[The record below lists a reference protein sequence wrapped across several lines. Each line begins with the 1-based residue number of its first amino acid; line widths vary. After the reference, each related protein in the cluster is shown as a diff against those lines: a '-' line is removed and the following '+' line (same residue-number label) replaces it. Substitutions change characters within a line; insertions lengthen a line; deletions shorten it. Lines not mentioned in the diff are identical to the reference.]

1 MQGEATG
8 QNEIASICRKSP
20 RACVRIRQ
28 ASKQESSSVT
38 QSIKFSRRTVLWLP
52 VALAACQSRSNVI
65 EMSGVTMG
73 TTYKITA
80 VDHKNAVTQA
90 QAQDAVNMAFA
101 RVNTLMSNWD
111 SNSEVSRLNAANAGQ
126 TMTVSPELAE
136 VLQAANDI
144 NAASDGQFDVTLG
157 PLIDLWGFGAK
168 GTTSAAPSDAEIAR
182 VAAVTG
188 QQDVLEIRGN
198 QVLKH
203 KNDATIYLSAIGKG
217 FGVDAAG
224 KALAALGLQDYMVEV
239 GGDIVTAGKNPDG
252 LDWRIGVET
261 PLTASPALQQVAK
274 LSNMGLATSGD
285 YRNYFEQDGQRFSH
299 ILDAKTGRPVTHR
312 TASATVLADTA
323 MLADAWA
330 TAMLVLGKERG
341 MEIAKEQNLAVLFIE
356 RGDSDF
362 VTTASPRFQALQA

>member
-1 MQGEATG
+1 MHCDNMSRCTPRMGAYTSG
-8 QNEIASICRKSP
+8 QQTREFL
-20 RACVRIRQ
+20 
-28 ASKQESSSVT
+28 VT

-52 VALAACQSRSNVI
+52 VALAACQSRSRVI
-65 EMSGVTMG
+65 EMSGTTMG

-80 VDHKNAVTQA
+80 VDHKNAVSQA

-111 SNSEVSRLNAANAGQ
+111 SSSEVSRLNAASAGQ
-126 TMTVSPELAE
+126 SMTVSPELAE
-136 VLQAANDI
+136 VLHAAQDI

-168 GTTSAAPSDAEIAR
+168 GTTNAAPAAAEIER
-182 VAAVTG
+182 VAAITG
-188 QQDVLEIRGN
+188 QRDMLEIRGN
-198 QVLKH
+198 QVTKSAD
-203 KNDATIYLSAIGKG
+203 DATVYLSAIGKG

-224 KALAALGLQDYMVEV
+224 KALAALGLTDYMVEV

-252 LDWRIGVET
+252 LNWRIGVET
-261 PLTASPALQQVAK
+261 PLAASPALQQVVG

-285 YRNYFEQDGQRFSH
+285 YRNYFEQDGQRYSH
-299 ILDAKTGRPVTHR
+299 ILDANTGRPVTHR
-312 TASATVLADTA
+312 TTSATVLADNA

-341 MEIAKEQNLAVLFIE
+341 LKMAEEQNLAVLFIE
-356 RGDSDF
+356 RGQTDF
-362 VTTASPRFQALQA
+362 VTTASQRFNALQA

>member
-1 MQGEATG
+1 M
-8 QNEIASICRKSP
+8 
-20 RACVRIRQ
+20 
-28 ASKQESSSVT
+28 T

-52 VALAACQSRSNVI
+52 LALAACQSRSRVI
-65 EMSGVTMG
+65 ELSGATMG

-80 VDHKNAVTQA
+80 VDHKNAVTEA

-111 SNSEVSRLNAANAGQ
+111 SGSEVSRLNASNSTAP
-126 TMTVSPELAE
+126 MTVSAELAE
-136 VLQAANDI
+136 VLNAAQDI
-144 NAASDGQFDVTLG
+144 NALSDGQFDVTLG
-157 PLIDLWGFGAK
+157 PLIDLWGFGAN
-168 GTTSAAPSDAEIAR
+168 GATNAAPAEADITR
-182 VAAVTG
+182 VAAATG
-188 QQDVLEIRGN
+188 QKNVLEIRGN
-198 QVLKH
+198 QVAKR
-203 KNDATIYLSAIGKG
+203 NADATVYLSAIGKG

-261 PLTASPALQQVAK
+261 PLAASPALQQVVG

-312 TASATVLADTA
+312 TTSATVLAENA

-330 TAMLVLGKERG
+330 TAMLVLGKDRG

-356 RGDSDF
+356 RGTNDF
-362 VTTASPRFQALQA
+362 VTTASPRFDALQA

>member
-1 MQGEATG
+1 M
-8 QNEIASICRKSP
+8 
-20 RACVRIRQ
+20 
-28 ASKQESSSVT
+28 T

-198 QVLKH
+198 QVRKH

-224 KALAALGLQDYMVEV
+224 KALAELGLQDYMVEV

-312 TASATVLADTA
+312 TASATVLADNA